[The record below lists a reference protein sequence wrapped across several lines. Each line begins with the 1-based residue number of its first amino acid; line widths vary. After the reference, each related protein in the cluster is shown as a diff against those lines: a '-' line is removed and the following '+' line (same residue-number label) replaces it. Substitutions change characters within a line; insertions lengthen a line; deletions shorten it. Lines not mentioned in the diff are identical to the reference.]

1 MKLLTLDDYQRAGE
15 TFWPKYWYIA
25 KELGEGAKTED
36 ILKCMEAV
44 GSVALKLALEEK
56 AAGPFG
62 FNKVKEGEDANV
74 SS

>member
-44 GSVALKLALEEK
+44 GGVALKVALEEK
-56 AAGPFG
+56 GAGPFG
-62 FNKVKEGEDANV
+62 FNKTKEESDE
-74 SS
+74 